1 MKYPCK
7 MIQDLLPLYLDGV
20 CSEESKEAVE
30 QHLQECPDCR
40 QFFSAMREAE
50 LPEPDAPALD
60 LERKK
65 AASFQSV
72 KKKIFRRQIL
82 VVIIVLAI
90 LTVLA
95 VTAFSVL
102 KSSTEIV
109 EYKDNVSVS
118 MVDGDLIGRLQGSEA
133 SYVKIKRITGSAN
146 GQEKNY
152 LFFYLSDTKWASL
165 TTNPQVFSEYVLC
178 PADKGADQI
187 DAVYYFSGIYTD
199 LESMSDEELQEVIA
213 ASELLWSK

>member
-20 CSEESKEAVE
+20 CSKESKEAVE

-40 QFFSAMREAE
+40 QFFSAMREGV
-50 LPEPDAPALD
+50 LPEPESPASD
-60 LERKK
+60 CEQQK
-65 AASFQSV
+65 AASFLSV
-72 KKKIFRRQIL
+72 KKKIFRRQLL
-82 VVIIVLAI
+82 VVIAVLAI
-90 LTVLA
+90 LAALA
-95 VTAFSVL
+95 LAAASIL
-102 KSSTEIV
+102 KSTTEIV
-109 EYKDNVSVS
+109 EYEDNVSVS
-118 MVDGDLIGRLQGSEA
+118 MVNGDLIGRLRGSEA
-133 SYVKIKRITGSAN
+133 SYVKIKRITSTVN

-152 LFFYLSDTKWASL
+152 LFFYLSDTKWAAL

-187 DAVYYFSGIYTD
+187 DAVYYFSGLYTD

-213 ASELLWSK
+213 ASELLWNK